1 MNIRKTIYL
10 TPEKHEDMIDHR
22 SYAQN
27 LSSCEIKAWKKF
39 IYMQM
44 MYGGG
49 GGFREEK
56 TERGVEREGFTEFSG
71 YSGKWE
77 NFQLSI
83 RVYFRLANEVVA
95 WQQTCTVSSK
105 VIQFD

>member
-49 GGFREEK
+49 VSERKRQKEEWRE
-56 TERGVEREGFTEFSG
+56 
-71 YSGKWE
+71 
-77 NFQLSI
+77 
-83 RVYFRLANEVVA
+83 
-95 WQQTCTVSSK
+95 K
-105 VIQFD
+105 V